1 MSLSSDL
8 VPAVLTLY
16 KGANKDTHI
25 TNNSLPEHHN
35 SHLKTVFLYLKLQRN
50 WRSAW
55 TRSRNDKE
63 YISKKI
69 KTNLD
74 QQQVLE
80 LVAANKVPENLLV
93 ELLVAAQVFA

>member
-1 MSLSSDL
+1 M
-8 VPAVLTLY
+8 
-16 KGANKDTHI
+16 
-25 TNNSLPEHHN
+25 
-35 SHLKTVFLYLKLQRN
+35 KTVFLYLKLQRN

-93 ELLVAAQVFA
+93 ELLMAAQVFAWKKMFFFFDFLNFQFILTSGGCPVPMYLPGI